1 MINYFENLIKDFIKN
16 HNDNL
21 KLEFKIS
28 TFRLSFIKFE
38 DFKKVTNKYDVN
50 ITRYDVVLDTNS
62 YNNIIIIEVTK

>member
-16 HNDNL
+16 HNYNL

-50 ITRYDVVLDTNS
+50 IIRYDVVLDTNS

>member
-1 MINYFENLIKDFIKN
+1 MIKYFENLIKDFIKN
-16 HNDNL
+16 DNDNL

-38 DFKKVTNKYDVN
+38 DFKKITNIHKVK

>member
-1 MINYFENLIKDFIKN
+1 MINYFENLIKDFIKQ
-16 HNDNL
+16 NDNKI

-38 DFKKVTNKYDVN
+38 DFKKVTNKYNVN
-50 ITRYDVVLDTNS
+50 LTRYDVVLDTNS

>member
-1 MINYFENLIKDFIKN
+1 MITYFENLIKDFVKN
-16 HNDNL
+16 IDNNL

-38 DFKKVTNKYDVN
+38 DFKNIANKYGVN
-50 ITRYDVVLDTNS
+50 ITRYDTVLDTKT

>member
-1 MINYFENLIKDFIKN
+1 MINYFENLIKDFKN
-16 HNDNL
+16 NNDNKI

-38 DFKKVTNKYDVN
+38 DFKKITNLHNVK

>member
-16 HNDNL
+16 HNHNL

-50 ITRYDVVLDTNS
+50 IIRYDVVLDTNS